1 MKHIVIFLLVCIT
14 HLSAAQT
21 PAEALKRLKAGNMRF
36 VKEEL
41 LHPDRTHERRLSLS
55 ESQSPYAVIVTCS
68 DSRVIPEIIFDEGLG
83 DLFVIR
89 VAGNV
94 IGATELESIQY
105 AVDHLDPS
113 IVVVMGHEKCGAVDA
128 VVQGQTHDIPEIA
141 SYIEPSV
148 IKARSQRSKDLLRQS
163 IELNALRM
171 QSVMLKSSII
181 NKKAQDHSVGIY
193 SAYYNLQSG
202 AVDFLNNP

>member
-1 MKHIVIFLLVCIT
+1 MKRIVIFLLVCAA

-21 PAEALKRLKAGNMRF
+21 PEEALKRLKAGNMRF
-36 VKEEL
+36 VKEDL
-41 LHPDRTHERRLSLS
+41 LHPDRTHERRLTLAKG
-55 ESQSPYAVIVTCS
+55 QSPYAVIVTCS
-68 DSRVIPEIIFDEGLG
+68 DSRVVPEVIFDEGLG

-94 IGATELESIQY
+94 VGPTELESIQY

-113 IVVVMGHEKCGAVDA
+113 IVVVMGHENCGAVDA
-128 VVQGQTHDIPEIA
+128 VVQGHMHDIPAIA

-148 IKARSQRSKDLLRQS
+148 IKARNQRSKDLLRQS

-171 QSVMLKSSII
+171 KHVMLKSSII
-181 NKKAQDHSVGIY
+181 NKKAQAKSIGVH

-202 AVDFLNNP
+202 AVDFLSH